1 VSLRSSSTKD
11 SLEQHPPGPSTEGQK
26 RRRVGLRHGL
36 AFVIYAVASLALFG
50 GPILRDPLHSYL
62 GTGVAGVPGY
72 TDPSFYMWNFVWWPH
87 ALARGLNPLFSH
99 VAWAPDGF
107 SLASAQTAPAISLL
121 LSPVTKGLGPVA
133 TYNVVMFLAPVL
145 GAWTA
150 YLLCW
155 RLTRSFW
162 PSVAGGYFFGFS
174 SYELAHLTD
183 HPNLALTFLVP
194 LAVYL
199 VCRRLEGSISPT
211 TFMVALSALLVL
223 QFSISPEIFLTMTLF
238 GAVIGA
244 VAVWRYGRAPGGGV
258 RPSALGVLRS
268 VGGAY
273 AVSFLVVAP
282 YLVFAFTHG
291 LPRLPQS
298 WPFGYK
304 TDLANLVVPTRL
316 HRVGGGFLSPVSDR
330 FTAPVDES
338 AAYIGTLLV
347 VILLFV
353 VKGRRNLLH
362 RILTWSLGISIL
374 SSLGPSLTVVGTP
387 LLVLPWM
394 LFAFLP
400 VTKMALPARFMLY
413 AWLAIAVM
421 VSLWLDERSRR
432 TWTRWALV
440 VISAL
445 LLLPNTSV
453 PYWHNRLPVPRF
465 FSDGTYRSYVRQG
478 ENVLIIP
485 YAGNGFSMAWQA
497 NSGMWFSMPEGRLC
511 PLPPGF
517 QTWPII
523 RTLFGG
529 PQRPT
534 YRQDL
539 LDFLSAKE
547 ITKIVVVRGTPGDWQ
562 GLFSVVGTKPRT
574 VSDVVLYEVPHQVV
588 GSRPNASRP
597 RAVVEDL
604 RGECG

>member
-1 VSLRSSSTKD
+1 
-11 SLEQHPPGPSTEGQK
+11 
-26 RRRVGLRHGL
+26 
-36 AFVIYAVASLALFG
+36 
-50 GPILRDPLHSYL
+50 
-62 GTGVAGVPGY
+62 
-72 TDPSFYMWNFVWWPH
+72 
-87 ALARGLNPLFSH
+87 
-99 VAWAPDGF
+99 
-107 SLASAQTAPAISLL
+107 
-121 LSPVTKGLGPVA
+121 
-133 TYNVVMFLAPVL
+133 
-145 GAWTA
+145 
-150 YLLCW
+150 
-155 RLTRSFW
+155 
-162 PSVAGGYFFGFS
+162 
-174 SYELAHLTD
+174 
-183 HPNLALTFLVP
+183 
-194 LAVYL
+194 
-199 VCRRLEGSISPT
+199 
-211 TFMVALSALLVL
+211 MVALSALLVL

-238 GAVIGA
+238 GTVIGA
-244 VAVWRYGRAPGGGV
+244 LAVWRYGRAPGAGV

-268 VGGAY
+268 VAGAY
-273 AVSFLVVAP
+273 AVTFLVVAP

-400 VTKMALPARFMLY
+400 VMKMALPARFMLY

-421 VSLWLDERSRR
+421 VSLWLHERSRR
-432 TWTRWALV
+432 TWARWAVV

-465 FSDGTYRSYVRQG
+465 FSEGTYRSYVRQG

-497 NSGMWFSMPEGRLC
+497 NSRMWFSMAEGRLC

-529 PQRPT
+529 PPRPT

-539 LDFLSAKE
+539 LEFLAAKE

-562 GLFSVVGTKPRT
+562 RLFSAVGTKPRT
-574 VSDVVLYEVPHQVV
+574 VSDVVLYEVPHRVV
-588 GSRPNASRP
+588 GSRPYPSRT